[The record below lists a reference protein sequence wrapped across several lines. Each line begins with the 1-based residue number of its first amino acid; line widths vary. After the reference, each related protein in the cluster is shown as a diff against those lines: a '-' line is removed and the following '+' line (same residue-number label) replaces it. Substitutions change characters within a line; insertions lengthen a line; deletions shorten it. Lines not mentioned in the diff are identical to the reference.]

1 MKELLE
7 ILGTYLRGMWH
18 RRWIGLLTAWV
29 VAVVGVAIAFKVPER
44 YEASARVYVDTDT
57 MLKPL
62 LQGLAI
68 QPNLDQQVAL
78 MSRTLISR
86 PNVEKLI
93 RQADLDLNVRTAA
106 QREQLI
112 DDVTKSLKLE
122 GVRGNNLYMIAY
134 RDPNPE
140 RARRV
145 VQSLLGIFVE
155 SSLGNKQKD
164 TQTAFTFVDDQ
175 LKRYE
180 ESLRAAE
187 TRLKDFKVKYMGVNA
202 RSGGDYFQRL
212 AEVGRQL
219 EASRMELQANEQ
231 ARDAYKRELAG
242 EKPILIPEQSTA
254 STDVASPEFDV
265 RIAALRKDLD
275 DLSRKYTD
283 SHPDVVSTRRRLAE
297 LEQQRKD
304 WLDARKK
311 QAAAAATTATAPQL
325 GSFERSPV
333 YEQLRIQLAQAEA
346 NVAASRAKLAGYE
359 TQYAQLKA
367 QAQLVPQV
375 EQEFAELNRDYDVQK
390 KMYEG
395 LLARRDAATMG
406 KEVQDTNATQFRVID
421 PPRVSPNAVPPT
433 RIMLIGIACAVA
445 LMAGL
450 LAAFLAAQ
458 IRPTFHSASSLRAV
472 VRRPF
477 LGMVSMLPDPRMVRM
492 RRVRTAL
499 FAGGFATLLLS
510 MSALMAFTVMT
521 GGRAF

>member
-7 ILGTYLRGMWH
+7 ILGIYLRGMWH
-18 RRWIGLLTAWV
+18 RRWIGLVTAWV
-29 VAVVGVAIAFKVPER
+29 VVIVGASVVYRIPER

-57 MLKPL
+57 MLRPL

-68 QPNLDQQVAL
+68 QPNIDQQVAL

-93 RQADLDLNVRTAA
+93 RQADLDLNARTGA
-106 QREQLI
+106 QREQLV
-112 DDVTKSLKLE
+112 DEVTKSLKLE

-134 RDPNPE
+134 RDPNPD

-145 VQSLLGIFVE
+145 VQALLGIFVE

-164 TQTAFTFVDDQ
+164 TQTAFNFVDDQ

-212 AEVGRQL
+212 SDIGRQL
-219 EASRMELQANEQ
+219 EGARVELQANEQ
-231 ARDAYKRELAG
+231 AREAYKRELAG
-242 EKPILIPEQSTA
+242 EKPILIPEQNTVSMDA
-254 STDVASPEFDV
+254 AAPEFDV

-283 SHPDVVSTRRRLAE
+283 SHPDVVSTRRRLQE
-297 LEQQRKD
+297 LEQQR
-304 WLDARKK
+304 LAYLESRRKN
-311 QAAAAATTATAPQL
+311 APTATAPQL
-325 GSFERSPV
+325 GSFERSGV
-333 YEQLRIQLAQAEA
+333 YEQLRMQVAQAEA
-346 NVAASRAKLAGYE
+346 NVASSKAKLAGYE
-359 TQYAQLKA
+359 SQYAALKA

-433 RIMLIGIACAVA
+433 RVMLTGIVFALALFAGLFASFIACQV
-445 LMAGL
+445 
-450 LAAFLAAQ
+450 
-458 IRPTFHSASSLRAV
+458 RPTFHTPGSLRAV
-472 VRRPF
+472 ARRPF
-477 LGMVSMLPDPRMVRM
+477 LGMVSMLPDPRMVRQ
-492 RRVRTAL
+492 RRVAAVL
-499 FAGGFATLLLS
+499 FAGGAVSLLLS
-510 MSALMAFTVMT
+510 MTALMAFTVMT
-521 GGRAF
+521 GGRTL